1 MSYES
6 WEADYP
12 MSVYVPESTYEQPRS
27 ADTVTRDIVTQR
39 QDVGATSLDQ
49 WGGFFKGAVSSVL
62 DYGIKRD
69 AAMTGVQLQA
79 AQRQNQA
86 FPGYYGNTGARAPAQ
101 QALNLSP
108 NTLLLIGGIV
118 VAVMV
123 LKK

>member
-39 QDVGATSLDQ
+39 QDVDATKLDQ

-86 FPGYYGNTGARAPAQ
+86 FPGYYGNTGVRAPVQ
-101 QALNLSP
+101 QQQLTP
-108 NTLLLIGGIV
+108 NMLLLIGGAI